1 MERRSVY
8 RYIRRPINCLAM
20 DHDYS
25 PWLAENR
32 AFQRNVPDKRAQ
44 RSAPFVYAVIGFSDS
59 PSLTKVH
66 LRHVRI
72 RFCRKKEEEEEDTNE
87 MKELN
92 NWKLLFRISSYSTA
106 IEFNF
111 PRMGTDDGCSET
123 LPHDTS
129 GLREEKSDISLL
141 LLFRISRSML
151 LDVRYYVE
159 KRSARQGE

>member
-20 DHDYS
+20 GHDYS

-123 LPHDTS
+123 LPIPARYKWPTRRKIGYFS
-129 GLREEKSDISLL
+129 SPSFSNLSI
-141 LLFRISRSML
+141 
-151 LDVRYYVE
+151 DVIR
-159 KRSARQGE
+159 R